1 MDLWS
6 SFLLMTL
13 PAGHKS
19 FNLSVSWDHFLSN
32 HNSCLVCLGCK
43 IIPNIFV
50 LMTYTN
56 FRKAPPTT
64 TISSYFWGEMEIFFS
79 GFCKEIEE
87 AMFVCVSVYAFVCGP
102 ESVTV
107 WMERQWHTLAERTG
121 WHEYESW
128 KTQTKKKK
136 VKCIET
142 IRVWSPGSKVID
154 VNLSQST
161 RGAINVSSYESKAEC
176 RMTFHLK
183 DHLAERKTLSYLAFY
198 SIEIISGLEEAPSHR
213 GGRCALLGLLNQ
225 MLISLR
231 NLKKRCLFSHLC
243 THGPVTLMYELIIG
257 SYCVLVRTY
266 ESHLPSCISPYVSP
280 FHLYM
285 L

>member
-1 MDLWS
+1 MDSWS

-13 PAGHKS
+13 PARHKS

-32 HNSCLVCLGCK
+32 HTGCLVCLGCK

-87 AMFVCVSVYAFVCGP
+87 AMFVCVSVYAFVCAP

-136 VKCIET
+136 SQVHRDNPSLKSWIKSHWCKSE
-142 IRVWSPGSKVID
+142 SEYQGSHQCKFIWV
-154 VNLSQST
+154 
-161 RGAINVSSYESKAEC
+161 
-176 RMTFHLK
+176 
-183 DHLAERKTLSYLAFY
+183 
-198 SIEIISGLEEAPSHR
+198 
-213 GGRCALLGLLNQ
+213 
-225 MLISLR
+225 
-231 NLKKRCLFSHLC
+231 
-243 THGPVTLMYELIIG
+243 
-257 SYCVLVRTY
+257 
-266 ESHLPSCISPYVSP
+266 
-280 FHLYM
+280 
-285 L
+285 